1 MPGPSSAAERRPH
14 STTCPRAVRGTP
26 TPAERSEEWPL
37 QLVRGS
43 GGPDECPRTPSTVQV
58 ILVTEG
64 GLELPLV
71 ASPVQVARLLDSAR
85 EGGSGGDRDG
95 PLPSSPDGRRGGA
108 PRRVRA
114 DQLLRRV
121 RLVVRLGT
129 SIGGDAS

>member
-1 MPGPSSAAERRPH
+1 
-14 STTCPRAVRGTP
+14 
-26 TPAERSEEWPL
+26 
-37 QLVRGS
+37 LVRGS